1 MTTHLVAR
9 IAGAESGAMQD
20 MPVGQP
26 ASVRHCDACGAPVLT
41 PIEAAAVPV
50 RWGDVWFCD
59 GCLRA
64 LSAAET
70 QRRTHEVAMRGVP
83 LD

>member
-1 MTTHLVAR
+1 
-9 IAGAESGAMQD
+9 
-20 MPVGQP
+20 
-26 ASVRHCDACGAPVLT
+26 LT
-41 PIEAAAVPV
+41 PIEAAAVSV

-70 QRRTHEVAMRGVP
+70 QRRAHEVAMRGVP